1 MVLEFVLPLGEADAG
16 KDIIYFLDQIHN
28 ALEGLLQYTNIA
40 SGQMIKL
47 FALIYF
53 AFKSINATAPLVLG
67 LMPGIAK
74 GVGVPWAGWNA

>member
-1 MVLEFVLPLGEADAG
+1 M
-16 KDIIYFLDQIHN
+16 
-28 ALEGLLQYTNIA
+28 QYTNIA

-74 GVGVPWAGWNA
+74 GVGVPWTG